1 MLAEDPALLASFLDE
16 SLESLGGLEAR
27 MVDLDSAQD
36 VRAEI
41 EAIFRPVHTLKGNA
55 PFFGFMEIQRLA
67 HNLETVLDHL
77 RKGLLVRSQ
86 AITDVL
92 FAGLDG
98 LRGCVD
104 RIRAGEP
111 EVVDSS
117 AFSALVDRLAL
128 YGNNAPSSDPWS
140 RVFANLAD
148 IEKNADQF
156 DPITQSQL
164 SKVRLDLT
172 TLRGVSSAVPAA
184 QHSNDRV
191 SAIRQRLGKPLDTTL
206 DAASAEAVVADLK
219 VIRATCQDVEHGK
232 LIDNTLETC
241 RIFIDSVGFDDMM
254 RKSVLELLDN
264 VSHAPTAVATGTT
277 GTPTTSGSAL
287 SPSTDV
293 GSERRSRQASES
305 HAKSMRVSEAAVD
318 GFLVHVGEM
327 QVISDRFEYLQQRM
341 TASAIDPILTRDMRQ
356 AVTSFSIL
364 STALQRSIM
373 EVRQVPV
380 RSLLQKA
387 PRLARDIAKAKGK
400 DIAVVTHGE
409 ATELD
414 KGRIDLLDGPLTHLV
429 RNCADHGIE
438 TPEKRR
444 LANKPERG
452 TITLSASVRDGW
464 FHLDISDDGAG
475 LDLDAIRR
483 KGESLGLLKPG
494 VLMDEQTVVDLIFA
508 SGLSTAAAVTDVS
521 GRGVGM
527 DVVKQQIKEV
537 GGSVTVVTT
546 RGKGTAFSLKIPS
559 AVSTQIISAF
569 LIRDGTAI
577 FALPLDVVRELF
589 VDQQAPCN
597 VISGVI
603 VRHDLMLPV
612 APLGQ
617 ILGQMST
624 VDETQDR
631 RRVFVTIEF
640 NGRNVAVTVDEMLG
654 VRRLVIRPLTG
665 VTADASQLPFQGA
678 ALLGDGQ
685 LALVVD
691 PGRLL
696 QRMNSHNAHG

>member
-77 RKGLLVRSQ
+77 RKGILTRSQ

-111 EVVDSS
+111 EVVDSA

-128 YGNNAPSSDPWS
+128 FGNNAPSSDPWS

-148 IEKNADQF
+148 IEKNADQL

-172 TLRGVSSAVPAA
+172 TLRGGSSTVPAS

-191 SAIRQRLGKPLDTTL
+191 SAIRQRLSKPLDTTL

-219 VIRATCQDVEHGK
+219 AIRAACQDAEQAK
-232 LIDNTLETC
+232 LLDNTLETC

-254 RKSVLELLDN
+254 RKSVLELLDT
-264 VSHAPTAVATGTT
+264 VSHAPTAVA
-277 GTPTTSGSAL
+277 PTASDSAL
-287 SPSTDV
+287 SPTTDV
-293 GSERRSRQASES
+293 GSERRSRPTSES

-364 STALQRSIM
+364 STDLQRSIM

-452 TITLSASVRDGW
+452 TITLSASVKDGW

-494 VLMDEQTVVDLIFA
+494 VLMDEQTIVDLIFA
-508 SGLSTAAAVTDVS
+508 SGLSTATAVTDVS

-546 RGKGTAFSLKIPS
+546 RGKGTTFSLKIPS

-569 LIRDGTAI
+569 LIRDGTAV

-603 VRHDLMLPV
+603 VRNDLMLPV

-624 VDETQDR
+624 ADEAQDR

-665 VTADASQLPFQGA
+665 VTTDASQLPFQGA